1 MSAAQSTPG
10 TTTVETTAAMAP
22 TPENSTPEPPCSG
35 PTAEVG
41 RHASTR
47 PEAATNTGVA
57 GAAADVP
64 EGGLAGPS
72 TGAGALRAVL
82 AAMGRQIMD
91 NAIVILL
98 TGVVV
103 AVMSFGFDS
112 LGDRID
118 DTNAS
123 INARIDDTNASINAR
138 IDDTNA
144 SINARIDDTNASI
157 DDTNAKIDAKI
168 DDTNARIDDTNASI
182 NAKIDD
188 TNASINAKIDD
199 TNASIN
205 ARIDDINA
213 RIDDTNASINAK
225 IDELGRAIAEN
236 GQRLAR
242 IEGFLGIGMPDE
254 AARRAPGAALD
265 AEPDPVPERSAQSAG

>member
-123 INARIDDTNASINAR
+123 INARIDDTNASINA
-138 IDDTNA
+138 
-144 SINARIDDTNASI
+144 S
-157 DDTNAKIDAKI
+157 I

-182 NAKIDD
+182 NA
-188 TNASINAKIDD
+188 S
-199 TNASIN
+199 
-205 ARIDDINA
+205 
-213 RIDDTNASINAK
+213 

-242 IEGFLGIGMPDE
+242 MEGFLGIGMPDE

>member
-144 SINARIDDTNASI
+144 R
-157 DDTNAKIDAKI
+157 I
-168 DDTNARIDDTNASI
+168 DDTNARIDDT
-182 NAKIDD
+182 
-188 TNASINAKIDD
+188 
-199 TNASIN
+199 
-205 ARIDDINA
+205 NA

-265 AEPDPVPERSAQSAG
+265 AEPDPVPERSAQSTR